1 VSADKLENFRAP
13 LGSDQASFEEG
24 KVRVVCRSKRAALKW
39 AAALNEVASVT
50 RITRISDF
58 QKRNVVGGVSH
69 SYRIYA
75 EF

>member
-1 VSADKLENFRAP
+1 VRTLEQFKAP
-13 LGSDQASFEEG
+13 LGSDSAVMNEG

-39 AAALNEVASVT
+39 AAVLNEVAQVT